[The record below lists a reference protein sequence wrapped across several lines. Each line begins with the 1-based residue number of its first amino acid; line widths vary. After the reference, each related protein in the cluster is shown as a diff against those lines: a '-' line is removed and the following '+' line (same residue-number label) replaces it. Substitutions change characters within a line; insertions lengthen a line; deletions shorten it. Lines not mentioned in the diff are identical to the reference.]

1 MTLTDLE
8 REFLERLSKQRWTS
22 PPLFDHSLVARLVE
36 AGYVETRA
44 LPAGSFEYEITEA
57 ASMPPARSAMC
68 WIPCSSSQTLITPQ
82 CELSRDGRLETDQA
96 NENSRRAGGDGPRGF
111 EKWTAAPSME

>member
-1 MTLTDLE
+1 MELTVLE

-44 LPAGSFEYEITEA
+44 LPTGSVEYEITEA
-57 ASMPPARSAMC
+57 GLAA
-68 WIPCSSSQTLITPQ
+68 I
-82 CELSRDGRLETDQA
+82 A
-96 NENSRRAGGDGPRGF
+96 NE
-111 EKWTAAPSME
+111 